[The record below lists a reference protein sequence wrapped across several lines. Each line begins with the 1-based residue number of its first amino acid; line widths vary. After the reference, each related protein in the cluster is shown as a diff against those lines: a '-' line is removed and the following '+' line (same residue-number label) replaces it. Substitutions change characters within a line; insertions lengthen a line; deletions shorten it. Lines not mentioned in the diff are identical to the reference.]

1 MVARAGQHVVPLQ
14 DLMEQDPVEEAS
26 EADPEQEPAGADG
39 GPIGRLSARSILGRS
54 RGRGC
59 RR

>member
-1 MVARAGQHVVPLQ
+1 VVPLQ

-26 EADPEQEPAGADG
+26 EADPEEQPAGADG
-39 GPIGRLSARSILGRS
+39 RPIARLITRPILGRP

-59 RR
+59 RT